1 MRSAKGPATLA
12 TLETRSV
19 AKGAPQHPC
28 GQSANQPRRGQ
39 TDRHLMDRL
48 IVKGTRT
55 ETDGDVERRCDR
67 VTERGLVE
75 RERERGEVR
84 QKVTL
89 FLSLQHSSWP
99 QHSVVSEQVSRTDC
113 SFLSIIRG
121 Q

>member
-12 TLETRSV
+12 ASETRSV

-48 IVKGTRT
+48 IVEGTRT
-55 ETDGDVERRCDR
+55 ETDGDVERRCDK

-75 RERERGEVR
+75 REREGRYGKKLHFSYPYSIAHGRNTRWYLNKFPEP
-84 QKVTL
+84 TA
-89 FLSLQHSSWP
+89 LS
-99 QHSVVSEQVSRTDC
+99 
-113 SFLSIIRG
+113 
-121 Q
+121 